1 MDNFYYKE
9 KEIKVLKTSYMELK
23 SRLSELNAEFISEE
37 IQINYVLENPEKTF
51 PSGDYLRIRQINPQI
66 NGGRIE
72 LTYKEKTE
80 SKQLRESNELTVEI
94 NDLNSGLKLL
104 RKLGFQIKAKA
115 EKHRISFSL
124 MGSRLDF
131 DTWKE
136 MDYPEPYLEI
146 EVSEDLQI
154 QKIVK
159 LLGIEEKE
167 ISLLS
172 IEELK
177 EQKKKA

>member
-1 MDNFYYKE
+1 
-9 KEIKVLKTSYMELK
+9 
-23 SRLSELNAEFISEE
+23 
-37 IQINYVLENPEKTF
+37 
-51 PSGDYLRIRQINPQI
+51 
-66 NGGRIE
+66 
-72 LTYKEKTE
+72 
-80 SKQLRESNELTVEI
+80 
-94 NDLNSGLKLL
+94 
-104 RKLGFQIKAKA
+104 
-115 EKHRISFSL
+115 